1 MHASWRCDEFF
12 FPFDLFSR
20 SRSLFF
26 KWPFWH
32 LDVLCTHT
40 HTYTQFQQ
48 WHTKFICA
56 SLTETNNQHSN
67 ISTIIFLSTI
77 FPTYDR
83 SDESRTAFD
92 NMLAI
97 KLPTRDAFKYR
108 MGSTFWHKCSSKW
121 HTGYRL
127 WIDSSRNRPDAIS
140 TRKLKIIPSQWQ
152 N

>member
-1 MHASWRCDEFF
+1 MHASWRWYEFF
-12 FPFDLFSR
+12 SLSTFSIALAL
-20 SRSLFF
+20 SSLNGHFGIWMSF
-26 KWPFWH
+26 A
-32 LDVLCTHT
+32 HT
-40 HTYTQFQQ
+40 LTYTKFQQ
-48 WHTKFICA
+48 RQTIFICA

-67 ISTIIFLSTI
+67 ISTIKFLSTI
-77 FPTYDR
+77 FPSYDR

-108 MGSTFWHKCSSKW
+108 MGSTFWHKCSSKR

-140 TRKLKIIPSQWQ
+140 TRKLKIIPSQWK